1 MPQWS
6 DFLDFNLL
14 RPSTF
19 ERRHQQDYRGHRP
32 TASTISLPNS
42 LPSRQSTYTAP
53 PAPDHPPSGYLG
65 FHSRRQHSP
74 DVRPRP
80 GFTDIPPPSTTNTTT
95 QLLAPGGRRSPS
107 SRSRSRSTSHS
118 RQVSIATS
126 TPATAPSSGF
136 GNFASRLW
144 SLQSGSSGSSHPA
157 RGGSLEIPRNQL
169 VSSPTSNDIPA
180 QPPSRR
186 PYFLRGSSWSGHGH
200 GHHASQ
206 SSQGSSSSPPPV
218 PEVPAFLLARPTTGL
233 DMTPRTGRNRRIPV
247 EEDQHLSPRDD
258 DSEYPYTSEVAI
270 TIPPLTVTQAT
281 SMSTIHS
288 DNSQDDDESAESRA
302 HTPTTAVAATTTTTL
317 PRGSMSESRNNES
330 AGLYL
335 QRPLTAAQR
344 RIMAQRAYLKKFMCI
359 VATMPV
365 LATLAVYNKIE
376 VVMWWVIVVP
386 LVGIVVALIWRR
398 VRKLQKNPFFVLLR
412 GWNVTHLW
420 SAYTPHDQHN
430 TRLLLFFYV
439 YIL

>member
-65 FHSRRQHSP
+65 FHSRRQHSL
-74 DVRPRP
+74 DVRPHP
-80 GFTDIPPPSTTNTTT
+80 VFTDVPPPSSINTTPA
-95 QLLAPGGRRSPS
+95 QLLAPGGRQPPSP
-107 SRSRSRSTSHS
+107 RSRSRSTSTLHP
-118 RQVSIATS
+118 RPVSTATS
-126 TPATAPSSGF
+126 TPTTTPSSGF
-136 GNFASRLW
+136 GLFASRLR
-144 SLQSGSSGSSHPA
+144 SLHSSNSSGSSHPA
-157 RGGSLEIPRNQL
+157 RAGSLEIPRNQL
-169 VSSPTSNDIPA
+169 PSSSTSNDTSG
-180 QPPSRR
+180 QTPSRR

-200 GHHASQ
+200 HGHHASQ
-206 SSQGSSSSPPPV
+206 SSQGSSTLPPPV
-218 PEVPAFLLARPTTGL
+218 PEVPAFMLARPTTGL
-233 DMTPRTGRNRRIPV
+233 DMTPRTGRMRRTPV
-247 EEDQHLSPRDD
+247 EEDQQLSSAVDTD
-258 DSEYPYTSEVAI
+258 YPFTSEVAI
-270 TIPPLTVTQAT
+270 TIPPLVVTQAT
-281 SMSTIHS
+281 TMSMIHS
-288 DNSQDDDESAESRA
+288 NSSQDDDDREGSRA
-302 HTPTTAVAATTTTTL
+302 HTPTTVAAATTTTTL
-317 PRGSMSESRNNES
+317 PRGSMSESRNNEN

-344 RIMAQRAYLKKFMCI
+344 RIVAQRAYLKKFMCI

-386 LVGIVVALIWRR
+386 LIGIAVALIWRR
-398 VRKLQKNPFFVLLR
+398 VRGKSKRICSFFC
-412 GWNVTHLW
+412 
-420 SAYTPHDQHN
+420 
-430 TRLLLFFYV
+430 
-439 YIL
+439 